1 MSGGAFS
8 RNKGAT
14 FEREVAQAL
23 RDYTGI
29 KFERNLEQVRTRHQG
44 DLIANDAEFPFT
56 IECKRA
62 AAPGGRMKQWQR
74 QATAAAQKAG
84 NLPCVIYRYDRGQM
98 RASVPLVAIWGR
110 SVMADEP
117 EWADVSIIGFAE
129 IVGEL
134 MGVKRWV
141 GNRAAHYTPAN
152 APADPT
158 PNEPDTDGWSA

>member
-1 MSGGAFS
+1 MTGGAFS

-14 FEREVAQAL
+14 FERDVAKAL

-29 KFERNLEQVRTRHQG
+29 KFERNLEQYRKDAQG
-44 DLIANDAEFPFT
+44 DLIADDVEFPFT

-74 QATAAAQKAG
+74 QVLAAAQDAG
-84 NLPCVIYRYDRGQM
+84 KLPCVIYRYDRGQM
-98 RASVPLVAIWGR
+98 RAMVPLAAIWGR
-110 SVMADEP
+110 SVVADEP
-117 EWADVSIIGFAE
+117 EWADVSIIGLAE
-129 IVGEL
+129 IVAEL

-141 GNRAAHYTPAN
+141 GRMAAHYTPEN

-158 PNEPDTDGWSA
+158 PDDPDTDGFSA